1 MKMKPHSTYLP
12 YLGVI
17 LLTACSIQQKASEP
31 LPLDPIAMFTE
42 TYRKSLAEYRSKYPQ
57 EYEMLKQAY
66 IDAYAALP
74 EYPTNWK
81 EIDHD
86 IEGSVWEKAAAQG
99 RIADSSEEA
108 KTHFIAEIY
117 PAMWEEIMLT
127 TDDSNTPQQVKQRKA
142 ICNIANF
149 TIYPSECSMP
159 PWVRINYS
167 DNCGIVCLPHP
178 MAHSEEWGDHYYLVR
193 LETLSAEERELALWY
208 DAENKAL
215 YKLRTQNDED
225 FLPKKNSLDA
235 EYIKRRKTIK
245 TQQH

>member
-1 MKMKPHSTYLP
+1 MKAPLTYLP
-12 YLGVI
+12 CLAA
-17 LLTACSIQQKASEP
+17 LFLTACSIQQKTAAP
-31 LPLDPIAMFTE
+31 QPLDPIAMYTE
-42 TYRKSLAEYRSKYPQ
+42 TYRKSLAEYRSSYPQ
-57 EYEMLKQAY
+57 EYEALKQAY

-81 EIDHD
+81 DVYHD
-86 IEGSVWEKAAAQG
+86 IEGSVWEKAVAQG
-99 RIADSSEEA
+99 HIADTSKEA

-117 PAMWEEIMLT
+117 PAMWEEIMLS
-127 TDDSNTPQQVKQRKA
+127 TDGSNTPQQVKQRKA

-193 LETLSAEERELALWY
+193 LESLSAEEQELALWY
-208 DAENKAL
+208 DTENKAL
-215 YKLRTQNDED
+215 YKRRTQNDED
-225 FLPKKNSLDA
+225 FLQKRNSLHA
-235 EYIKRRKTIK
+235 E
-245 TQQH
+245 